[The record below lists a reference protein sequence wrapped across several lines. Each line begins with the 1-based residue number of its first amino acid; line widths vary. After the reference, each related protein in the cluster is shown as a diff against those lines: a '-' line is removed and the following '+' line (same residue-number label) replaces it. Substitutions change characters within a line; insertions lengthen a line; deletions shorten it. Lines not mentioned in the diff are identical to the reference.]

1 MDKQQVE
8 SILENFNGITVI
20 DEAYIDFAEDDGFI
34 SYCNRYP
41 RLVVMQTFSKAWG
54 LAGIRLG
61 AAYSSKSILYYLNR
75 VKPPYN
81 VNQLTQKQA
90 LASLEDVHEISMVV
104 AKVKN
109 GKEALAKELSS
120 LNCVKKVYPSDS
132 NFLLVKM
139 YQPLETFKY
148 LIDKQVIV
156 RDRSKVLLCEGCLRV
171 TVGTEEENQRLVESL
186 KGVQP

>member
-1 MDKQQVE
+1 M
-8 SILENFNGITVI
+8 
-20 DEAYIDFAEDDGFI
+20 
-34 SYCNRYP
+34 
-41 RLVVMQTFSKAWG
+41 
-54 LAGIRLG
+54 
-61 AAYSSKSILYYLNR
+61 
-75 VKPPYN
+75 
-81 VNQLTQKQA
+81 
-90 LASLEDVHEISMVV
+90 
-104 AKVKN
+104 
-109 GKEALAKELSS
+109 
-120 LNCVKKVYPSDS
+120 YPSDS